1 MFVSRQVA
9 VVPHKD
15 PPQVNAAA
23 KVQSLV
29 VEEELL
35 RLILDLNPQVRVDAK
50 EALRTDRP
58 IAAEEIATWAS
69 SVAQSATNQAAS
81 VDVSGP
87 FDATTAD
94 YGDDDNVR
102 ELIKLLPTPPAT
114 QVNPLYRER
123 LLRFFDRYAKHRLPT
138 VAQILRRYQGH
149 EQSLFASLVEEYGP
163 EPALS
168 DHDFFHEGMPPLADG
183 WVRVESTRGD
193 IYYRNIHTRDVAWS
207 RPRAGRRATSDS
219 RSF

>member
-1 MFVSRQVA
+1 MFVSRQADIVA
-9 VVPHKD
+9 HQD
-15 PPQVNAAA
+15 PPQVNNTT

-35 RLILDLNPQVRVDAK
+35 RLILELNPQVRVDAK
-50 EALRTDRP
+50 DALKTDRP
-58 IAAEEIATWAS
+58 IDAEEIATWAS
-69 SVAQSATNQAAS
+69 SIAQSATNQATS
-81 VDVSGP
+81 IDVSAP

-102 ELIKLLPTPPAT
+102 ALIKLLPTPPT
-114 QVNPLYRER
+114 SQVSPLYRER
-123 LLRFFDRYAKHRLPT
+123 LLRLFDRYAKHRLPT
-138 VAQILRRYQGH
+138 VAHILRRYQGH
-149 EQSLFASLVEEYGP
+149 EQSLFASLIEEYGP

-193 IYYRNIHTRDVAWS
+193 IYYRNVHTRDVSWS
-207 RPRAGRRATSDS
+207 RPRGGRRAASES
-219 RSF
+219 RSL